1 MTNGKGGIRPALL
14 LFGLLVGALF
24 TLAFTV
30 GLALFLGPRLASL
43 IPDVPIVTS
52 APKGMFD
59 ESWFENG
66 GSAEAKGLSDQEAKR
81 SERVIRTALKEY
93 PALLLFSS
101 LNEVHCVS
109 ELKIDGDEF
118 FSTNQGD
125 KVYIL
130 NRGSAKDPD
139 EILERRLHYELANV
153 LLYQRSE
160 DFYEGS
166 WQESLPD
173 VFSYEPD
180 REFPGWKEDDFDLR
194 EEKWLSQGLLNFAGV
209 WGLEYDFPEIAE
221 GIMTGS
227 LAFYSH
233 VKKHPALNRK
243 AKLVVAFYRRLGIS
257 LPLWEKEM
265 EGKAGPK
272 P

>member
-1 MTNGKGGIRPALL
+1 M
-14 LFGLLVGALF
+14 
-24 TLAFTV
+24 
-30 GLALFLGPRLASL
+30 
-43 IPDVPIVTS
+43 TS

-59 ESWFENG
+59 QSWFEKG
-66 GSAEAKGLSDQEAKR
+66 GSAEAKGLSGQEAKR

-93 PALLLFSS
+93 PALLLLSS

-109 ELKIDGDEF
+109 ELRIDGDEF

-153 LLYQRSE
+153 LLYQRYE
-160 DFYEGS
+160 DFDEAT
-166 WQESLPD
+166 WHQSLPD
-173 VFSYEPD
+173 GFSYEPD
-180 REFPGWKEDDFDLR
+180 REFTGWKGEDFDLR
-194 EEKWLSQGLLNFAGV
+194 EEKWLAQGLLNFAGV

-221 GIMTGS
+221 GILTGS
-227 LAFYSH
+227 LDFYSH

-243 AKLVVAFYRRLGIS
+243 AKLVVAIYRRLGIS
-257 LPLWEKEM
+257 LPLWENEM

-272 P
+272 S